1 MPPVHP
7 QTDITFTTEVE
18 AIPEWA
24 SQPEVEITLTT
35 DVDVVP
41 PASSGGQPDVLIEF
55 ITNVD
60 YEPPVVTEN
69 ITGEAH
75 LRLSAS
81 GEAQSEIEPVPVP
94 VNLADRFTDLE
105 VVSITMPEPST
116 FDQFGR
122 PTG

>member
-1 MPPVHP
+1 MAIVHP
-7 QTDITFTTEVE
+7 QTDITFSTEVE
-18 AIPEWA
+18 ATPEWA

-35 DVDVVP
+35 SVDVTP
-41 PASSGGQPDVLIEF
+41 PPSTGGQPSVVIEF

-60 YEPPVVTEN
+60 YEPPIVTDN

-75 LRLSAS
+75 LVVSAS
-81 GEAQSEIEPVPVP
+81 GEAQTEVEPVPVP

-105 VVSITMPEPST
+105 VVSITMPEPAT